1 MINTSGSKTASTGWK
16 LPALF
21 IAAAFAAVFA
31 FSMSMEADVE
41 LAPPVVKVERWIT
54 PYDKL
59 PPNSS
64 ACYQVWKEFSG
75 RYSAVTMG
83 TVSQTHYGEAM
94 EYNPK
99 TGAVTRERLAGCTYM
114 TSRYGNEVVM
124 IMDGV
129 NVDTEGATRYVWHVD
144 SSGKTVVEMAGSYGY

>member
-1 MINTSGSKTASTGWK
+1 MSTGWK
-16 LPALF
+16 LPA
-21 IAAAFAAVFA
+21 AFVGAIFA
-31 FSMSMEADVE
+31 TVMATGFLLPEEMPQQKA
-41 LAPPVVKVERWIT
+41 PVVQVERWIT

-64 ACYQVWKEFSG
+64 ACYLVWKEYAG
-75 RYSAVTMG
+75 PYSAVSMG

-129 NVDTEGATRYVWHVD
+129 NVDTDGATRYVWHVD
-144 SSGKTVVEMAGSYGY
+144 SSGKTVVEMAGSYGH